1 MPCREFGGA
10 RKLSPPREAMPLT
23 VWIALAL
30 MALGAVIYLT
40 GVVVVDDIMAFLFDK
55 K

>member
-1 MPCREFGGA
+1 MPEFGGTM
-10 RKLSPPREAMPLT
+10 KLSPPREAMPLS
-23 VWIALAL
+23 VWIAFLL

-40 GVVVVDDIMAFLFDK
+40 GVVVFDDIMAFLFDK